1 MTVVH
6 GEATGP
12 LGLTDSEYLH
22 WNPEDSPVSVHMH
35 LDAVDGIVRDVVE
48 GFESL
53 PRRGLEVGGLLLG
66 RVLPGDKM
74 TVRIEQYQRVE
85 CEHKFGPQ
93 FLLDTA
99 DQLELEKAAGAV
111 IAAGEL
117 SVVGLYRSHTRDG
130 FQLEVADFEL
140 IRRYFSDSSDLILLI
155 KPESLTQISARF
167 YVHDSNGGA
176 RPAGEAFPFRGRVL
190 IPEPKQPGIIES
202 TPEEKPE
209 AKPREAK
216 QPAAKIQD
224 EPAPEPSHEPAL
236 RERPRRLVPD
246 FAPSP
251 GAFPEGEP
259 SHPAEA
265 PAAPLLFAPR
275 ERIFDD
281 EDESSGGKRV
291 LKFAA
296 IAAGLLLAGGGLWWV
311 LQSGHHSIPTS
322 APPVASNEPA
332 RPLGLSVDPAGA
344 VGAVGGVGKDWR
356 VSWNP
361 NATALHDA
369 REVQL
374 FVRDGDDQNRI
385 DLSARDLALGVY
397 RYRPTGHDVTFRL
410 EVTDSSGRISAES
423 FRLEVSQATVTPPA
437 PKAAAPPE
445 SRPEPT
451 VIHRT
456 EPKAIHR
463 APPVIAAG
471 IRPRINGTI
480 PIDVRVHV
488 DEHGRVTSAAPVK
501 KPHGGLDAYLADAA
515 VKAARQWRFEPARD
529 NGKPVP
535 GTQTIHFVF
544 EK

>member
-6 GEATGP
+6 DEATGP
-12 LGLTDSEYLH
+12 LGLTDAEYLH

-35 LDAVDGIVRDVVE
+35 LDAVDGIVRDVIE

-66 RVLPGDKM
+66 RVQPGDKT
-74 TVRIEQYQRVE
+74 TVRIEQYQRVA

-99 DQLELEKAAGAV
+99 DQLELEKSAGA
-111 IAAGEL
+111 ILAGGEL
-117 SVVGLYRSHTRDG
+117 SVVGLYRSHTREG

-140 IRRYFSDSSDLILLI
+140 IRRYFSDASDLILLI
-155 KPESLTQISARF
+155 KPESLTRIFARF

-190 IPEPKQPGIIES
+190 IGEPRRPGIIES
-202 TPEEKPE
+202 TLEEKPE
-209 AKPREAK
+209 PKPPEAKP
-216 QPAAKIQD
+216 QD
-224 EPAPEPSHEPAL
+224 PPMPEPPLPEMA

-251 GAFPEGEP
+251 GVSPEGEP
-259 SHPAEA
+259 SHPAEP

-275 ERIFDD
+275 ERIFDY
-281 EDESSGGKRV
+281 EDEPSAGKPI
-291 LKFAA
+291 LKWAA
-296 IAAGLLLAGGGLWWV
+296 IVAGLLLAGGGLWWL
-311 LQSGHHSIPTS
+311 LQPGHHSLPIP
-322 APPVASNEPA
+322 APVASTEPA
-332 RPLGLSVDPAGA
+332 RPLGLSVEPMGPT
-344 VGAVGGVGKDWR
+344 GKEWR

-369 REVQL
+369 RTVQL

-385 DLSARDLALGVY
+385 DLSASDLASGVY
-397 RYRPTGHDVTFRL
+397 RYQPMGHDVTFRL

-423 FRLEVSQATVTPPA
+423 FRLEQNQATVAPAA
-437 PKAAAPPE
+437 PKPAAQAEPTPGP
-445 SRPEPT
+445 RPTPT

-488 DEHGRVTSAAPVK
+488 DERGRVTSAAPVR
-501 KPHGGLDAYLADAA
+501 KPQGGLNTYLADAA

-535 GTQTIHFVF
+535 GVQVIHFVF
-544 EK
+544 ER